1 LIRDT
6 YNIVPFIL
14 AGLFHALVFGGLLFV
29 FDFSRP
35 ARPLV
40 PLAINATLVAESDMA
55 RPPAVVKEPAPE
67 PAPEPEPPAI
77 VEPEP
82 EPEPEPDRAEEER
95 ARLEEEKRQADL
107 RVEQD
112 RIRKQ
117 EEADQKRRAEE
128 EAERKR
134 RQEDEVE
141 KRRAEAERKR
151 LEDLERQRLENER
164 LKAEAEKAE
173 RQRQLDAE
181 LAVEAARL
189 DALNSGELARYHY
202 ALQSQIMRNWIEPP
216 SALPGIECVVQ
227 VQQLPN
233 GEVIEVTIA
242 ACNGDQAV
250 RRSIE
255 AAVRKA
261 SPLPLPANRS
271 LFDRNLT
278 ITFRPEE

>member
-6 YNIVPFIL
+6 YNIIPFIL
-14 AGLFHALVFGGLLFV
+14 AGLFHALLFGALLFV

-35 ARPLV
+35 ARPHV
-40 PLAINATLVAESDMA
+40 PLAINATLVAASDVA
-55 RPPAVVKEPAPE
+55 RPPPPVVKEPEPE
-67 PAPEPEPPAI
+67 PEPEPPP
-77 VEPEP
+77 VVQPD
-82 EPEPEPDRAEEER
+82 PEPEPDRAEEER

-107 RVEQD
+107 RAEQQ
-112 RIRKQ
+112 RIREQ
-117 EEADQKRRAEE
+117 EEADRKRRAEE
-128 EAERKR
+128 EAERKK
-134 RQEDEVE
+134 RQEEEIE

-164 LKAEAEKAE
+164 LKAEAEQAE
-173 RQRQLDAE
+173 RQRQLDVE
-181 LAVEAARL
+181 LAAETKRL
-189 DALNSGELARYHY
+189 EALNAGELARYQY

-216 SALPGIECVVQ
+216 SAQPGIECVVR

-233 GEVIEVTIA
+233 GEVAEVTIA
-242 ACNGDQAV
+242 ECNGDQAV

-278 ITFRPEE
+278 VIFKPEQ